1 MFQLYV
7 LKVIIVSCSSREP
20 YAETAYLLLR
30 QKEREKGITKPS
42 KQQTSFTRKKQAKL
56 NNNVIEPQSVAL
68 RARTIADK
76 GKFATHCSLSAL

>member
-20 YAETAYLLLR
+20 YTETAYLLLR

-42 KQQTSFTRKKQAKL
+42 EQQDF
-56 NNNVIEPQSVAL
+56 I
-68 RARTIADK
+68 
-76 GKFATHCSLSAL
+76 H